1 MWMGRGSSERLDTVK
16 QTTCATW
23 PTKSVCITPFSFCM
37 ALVVH
42 LPVLFRL
49 LITFW
54 YAEKMT
60 NHAYIPS
67 RILGQD
73 DLSTLTSFNLYD
85 ATRDEGDQ
93 DNVFSRIL
101 HKVRG
106 AVTNNESYQPSHSSS
121 FSSKVYSI
129 HHKAYPN
136 WHGMLYI
143 EFFKWCSWCWWS
155 HGRSRNSNDN
165 SSQWMSWS
173 IGAVHLPKK
182 IISIIIHHH
191 PSTATWHDDGE

>member
-1 MWMGRGSSERLDTVK
+1 
-16 QTTCATW
+16 
-23 PTKSVCITPFSFCM
+23 
-37 ALVVH
+37 
-42 LPVLFRL
+42 
-49 LITFW
+49 
-54 YAEKMT
+54 MT

-121 FSSKVYSI
+121 FSSKVYSNPPESVSKLTWNAI
-129 HHKAYPN
+129 YRVLQVVF
-136 WHGMLYI
+136 MVLV
-143 EFFKWCSWCWWS
+143 ESWEIQEQQ
-155 HGRSRNSNDN
+155 R
-165 SSQWMSWS
+165 QQ
-173 IGAVHLPKK
+173 
-182 IISIIIHHH
+182 
-191 PSTATWHDDGE
+191 